1 MKPKEVTEMTRTLVL
16 ALALAL
22 GASAA
27 LAQLYK
33 YTDPK
38 TGKTVYTDQPPVGQ
52 DAKAVHI
59 KGGNGPATQSAVAQD
74 KALDK
79 GRKKA
84 ADDAK
89 KAGDAAQRAAK
100 AEANCNAA
108 RQNFQIYADGGRIQ
122 KLNAQGEREYMTDEE
137 IEAKRVSSRREMEEA
152 CKQP

>member
-1 MKPKEVTEMTRTLVL
+1 MKRILIL
-16 ALALAL
+16 AVALAL

-52 DAKAVHI
+52 DTKTVNI
-59 KGGNGPATQSAVAQD
+59 KGGTGPSTQSAIAQD
-74 KALDK
+74 KAAEK
-79 GRKKA
+79 GRKKV

-89 KAGDAAQRAAK
+89 KAGETAERAAK
-100 AEANCNAA
+100 AEAHCNAA
-108 RQNFQIYADGGRIQ
+108 KQNFQIYADGGRIQ
-122 KLNAQGEREYMTDEE
+122 KLNAQGERELMTDEE

>member
-1 MKPKEVTEMTRTLVL
+1 MTRTLIL
-16 ALALAL
+16 ALALVF
-22 GASAA
+22 GAAA
-27 LAQLYK
+27 ATAQLYK

-52 DAKAVHI
+52 DTKTVNI
-59 KGGNGPATQSAVAQD
+59 KGGSGPATQSAVAQD

-79 GRKKA
+79 GRKKV

-89 KAGDAAQRAAK
+89 KAGDAADRSAK
-100 AEANCNAA
+100 AEAHCNATK
-108 RQNFQIYADGGRIQ
+108 QNYQIYADGGRIQ

-137 IEAKRVSSRREMEEA
+137 IEAKRVSARREMDEA

>member
-1 MKPKEVTEMTRTLVL
+1 MTRTLIL
-16 ALALAL
+16 ALALAF

-27 LAQLYK
+27 TAQLYK

-52 DAKAVHI
+52 DSKAVNI
-59 KGGNGPATQSAVAQD
+59 KGGSAPAAKSAVEQD

-79 GRKKA
+79 GRKKVA
-84 ADDAK
+84 EDAK
-89 KAGDAAQRAAK
+89 KAGEAEERKAK
-100 AEANCNAA
+100 AEAHCAA
-108 RQNFQIYADGGRIQ
+108 AKQNVQIYADGGRIQ
-122 KLNAQGEREYMTDEE
+122 KLNAQGERELMTDDE

>member
-1 MKPKEVTEMTRTLVL
+1 MTRTLIL

-52 DAKAVHI
+52 DAKTVRI

-79 GRKKA
+79 GRKKV

-89 KAGDAAQRAAK
+89 KAGDAAERAAK

-108 RQNFQIYADGGRIQ
+108 KQNFQIYADGGRIQ

>member
-1 MKPKEVTEMTRTLVL
+1 MTRTLIL

-22 GASAA
+22 GATAA
-27 LAQLYK
+27 TAQLYK

-52 DAKAVHI
+52 DSKAVNI
-59 KGGNGPATQSAVAQD
+59 KGGAGASGKTAVEQD

-79 GRKKA
+79 GRKKV

-89 KAGDAAQRAAK
+89 KAGDDKERAAK
-100 AEANCNAA
+100 AEAHCNAA
-108 RQNFQIYADGGRIQ
+108 KQNAQIYEQGGRIS
-122 KLNAQGEREYMTDEE
+122 KLNAQGERELLTDEE
-137 IEAKRVSSRREMEEA
+137 IEAKRASSRREMEEA

>member
-1 MKPKEVTEMTRTLVL
+1 MARTLIL

-22 GASAA
+22 GAAA
-27 LAQLYK
+27 ATAQLYK

-38 TGKTVYTDQPPVGQ
+38 TGKTVYTDQPPAGQ
-52 DAKAVHI
+52 DSKTLNI
-59 KGGNGPATQSAVAQD
+59 KSGGGPATQSAVAQD

-79 GRKKA
+79 GRKKV

-89 KAGDAAQRAAK
+89 KAGDAEERKAK
-100 AEANCNAA
+100 ADAHCAAA

-122 KLNAQGEREYMTDEE
+122 KLNAQGERELMSDEE
-137 IEAKRVSSRREMEEA
+137 IEAKRASSRREMEEA

>member
-1 MKPKEVTEMTRTLVL
+1 MTRTLVL
-16 ALALAL
+16 TLALAL

-52 DAKAVHI
+52 DSKRVNI
-59 KGGNGPATQSAVAQD
+59 KSGGGPATSSAVAQD
-74 KALDK
+74 KALET

-84 ADDAK
+84 AEDAK
-89 KAGDAAQRAAK
+89 NAGDSAERAAK
-100 AEANCNAA
+100 AEAHCNAA
-108 RQNFQIYADGGRIQ
+108 KQNFQIYADGGRIQ
-122 KLNAQGEREYMTDEE
+122 KLNAQGERELMSDEE

>member
-1 MKPKEVTEMTRTLVL
+1 MTRTLVL

-52 DAKAVHI
+52 DTKTMNI
-59 KGGNGPATQSAVAQD
+59 RGGGPATQSAVAQD

-89 KAGDAAQRAAK
+89 KAGDAAERTAK
-100 AEANCNAA
+100 AEAHCNAA
-108 RQNFQIYADGGRIQ
+108 KQNFQIYADGGRIQ
-122 KLNAQGEREYMTDEE
+122 KLNAQGERELMTDEE

>member
-1 MKPKEVTEMTRTLVL
+1 MTRILIL

-52 DAKAVHI
+52 ETKTVNI
-59 KGGNGPATQSAVAQD
+59 KGGTGPTTQSAVAQD
-74 KALDK
+74 KAAEK
-79 GRKKA
+79 GRKKV

-89 KAGDAAQRAAK
+89 KAGETADRTAK
-100 AEANCNAA
+100 AEAHCNAA
-108 RQNFQIYADGGRIQ
+108 KQNFQIYADGGRIQ
-122 KLNAQGEREYMTDEE
+122 KLNAQGERELMTDEE
-137 IEAKRVSSRREMEEA
+137 IEAKRASSRREMEEA